1 METLSAIRV
10 RNLLLAGCLSL
21 GIVPALAENVNKNPR
36 VIYESRHDL
45 SLPLREMARN
55 AQPDSPRLVTPLDS
69 PRPVHFNGSDSS
81 ADSVAQQV
89 YGPQVPATY
98 LLNFDGIA
106 GSQGGG
112 IPPDTN
118 GSAGATQFVQ
128 IVNFAYSV

>member
-21 GIVPALAENVNKNPR
+21 GIVPALAENVNKNLR

-55 AQPDSPRLVTPLDS
+55 AQPDSPGLVTPLDS

-89 YGPQVPATY
+89 YGPQVAATY
-98 LLNFDGIA
+98 SGWWHPSRYQWFR
-106 GSQGGG
+106 
-112 IPPDTN
+112 
-118 GSAGATQFVQ
+118 
-128 IVNFAYSV
+128 